1 MLGCQINLSCLPPS
15 PSCETALLLYPGFVC
30 VVRVDM
36 CVMSERDCL
45 LASLFSLLWI
55 HLVATP
61 PHVCMAQII
70 ISYQKILLESCVTKP
85 LWKYYCGSLFPGKF
99 CCTVAYVKMPNICSK
114 KKLRPYFIVTHKK
127 MCRFCELLFSYYGR
141 NSQVVH
147 QTHFTFCLIYT
158 LTFPGLL
165 QLDVVMWL
173 CSGLW
178 KVHNQ

>member
-15 PSCETALLLYPGFVC
+15 PSCEPALLLYPGFVC

-70 ISYQKILLESCVTKP
+70 ISYQKFLLESCVTKP

-99 CCTVAYVKMPNICSK
+99 CCTVVYVKMPNSCLK
-114 KKLRPYFIVTHKK
+114 KTSGHTLQSHIRKCAGFVNCYLVIMAETHRLFIKPIS
-127 MCRFCELLFSYYGR
+127 LSA
-141 NSQVVH
+141 
-147 QTHFTFCLIYT
+147 
-158 LTFPGLL
+158 
-165 QLDVVMWL
+165 
-173 CSGLW
+173 
-178 KVHNQ
+178 